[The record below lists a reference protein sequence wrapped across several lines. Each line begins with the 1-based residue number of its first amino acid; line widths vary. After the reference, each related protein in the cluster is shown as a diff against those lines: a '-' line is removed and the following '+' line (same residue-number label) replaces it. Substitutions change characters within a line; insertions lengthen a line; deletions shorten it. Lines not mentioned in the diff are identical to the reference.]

1 MTTLKTT
8 PAVRPDLSRAATD
21 TEKLT
26 VLTRLLAVYPCRAPS
41 DFRLVRPA
49 YMQALEGV
57 GKWALFEA
65 ERRINQN
72 ALGHPFMPTPAEL
85 RREIDH
91 VMKPFRERERRAA
104 EEKRRYE
111 WDEDGKP
118 RALPAPKGN
127 PVAVANWRARRDAEK
142 EEAAVKAASAPF
154 DRALFADK
162 EERMNRTAADA
173 VSDFIS
179 RQDRR
184 HSDALR
190 RSLKAKETVTP
201 ETEEDKR

>member
-1 MTTLKTT
+1 MTTPKTL
-8 PAVRPDLSRAATD
+8 PAVCPDITRAATD

-26 VLTRLLAVYPCRAPS
+26 VLTRLLAAYPCRMPS

-65 ERRINQN
+65 ELRINQN

-85 RREIDH
+85 RREIDRA
-91 VMKPFRERERRAA
+91 MEPFRERERRAA
-104 EEKRRYE
+104 EEERRYR
-111 WDEDGKP
+111 WVEDDKP
-118 RALPAPKGN
+118 RALPAPTGDPK
-127 PVAVANWRARRDAEK
+127 AIAKWRSRRNAER
-142 EEAAVKAASAPF
+142 EEAAAKAASAPV
-154 DRALFADK
+154 DPALFADR
-162 EERMNRTAADA
+162 EERMKRKSADA

-184 HSDALR
+184 HS
-190 RSLKAKETVTP
+190 RSSESEKEADP
-201 ETEEDKR
+201 